1 MAQGTFSELFGH
13 ARARPA
19 PHLKGR
25 GAQGGPEPALPGG
38 ARAAPRHQATG
49 GELWRIGRGTPDGEQ
64 AESPSNLPRGRVP
77 PVAEAWGHCPCDMHL
92 SGRAAEGGPA
102 LAWSRAAHGRR
113 ELRVPA
119 AGAEA
124 SLFSAVSPQLIL
136 GCHELLT
143 LCSRRSASPWGVTGD
158 GEPTRGETRS
168 RSRGGASRPGGH
180 RRARRVGLDRAVR
193 TSAPG
198 PSRRPSLG
206 LGAALSKE
214 TCGQRHLSAVTGGKR
229 IIFTSTEKAL
239 ATPEL

>member
-1 MAQGTFSELFGH
+1 MEN
-13 ARARPA
+13 RPWDPRWGA
-19 PHLKGR
+19 GR
-25 GAQGGPEPALPGG
+25 EPQQPATRQSPPCRGGV
-38 ARAAPRHQATG
+38 R
-49 GELWRIGRGTPDGEQ
+49 
-64 AESPSNLPRGRVP
+64 
-77 PVAEAWGHCPCDMHL
+77 HCPCDMHL

-136 GCHELLT
+136 GCHEVLT
-143 LCSRRSASPWGVTGD
+143 LCSRRSASLWGVTGD
-158 GEPTRGETRS
+158 REPTRGETRS

-180 RRARRVGLDRAVR
+180 RRARRVGLDCAVR